1 MGLRVLGFFTI
12 LFGIF
17 VVWASF
23 HADEIGIGRY
33 EGVGGEQMLLTGLG
47 FFLSFIGIVMT
58 FAQRGQRR
66 RR

>member
-1 MGLRVLGFFTI
+1 MGLRILGFFTI

-33 EGVGGEQMLLTGLG
+33 KGVGGEQMLLTGLG
-47 FFLSFIGIVMT
+47 FFLSFIGILMA
-58 FAQRGQRR
+58 FAQHDPRR
-66 RR
+66 R